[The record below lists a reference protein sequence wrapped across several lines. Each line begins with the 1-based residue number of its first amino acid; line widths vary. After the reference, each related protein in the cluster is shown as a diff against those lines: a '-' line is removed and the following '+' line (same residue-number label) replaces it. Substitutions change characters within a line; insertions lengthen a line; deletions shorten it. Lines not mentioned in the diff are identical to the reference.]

1 MRQQLLTLALLPL
14 LAVAALAVD
23 ADSILGK
30 WLSPSDV
37 GSAHVDVYK
46 NGNKYFGK
54 IVWLEKPVFSE
65 KDPLAG
71 QPKVDRRNPD
81 PKLRSRPVMGLV
93 ILENLEYSSSGEWKN
108 GTIYAPDKGKTYKC
122 QAKLGPDGVLHLRG
136 FIGFSFIGE
145 TRDWTRVK

>member
-1 MRQQLLTLALLPL
+1 MKTYVFALVLAALLP
-14 LAVAALAVD
+14 AAALAVD
-23 ADSILGK
+23 GDSILGV

-65 KDPLAG
+65 KDPQAG
-71 QPKVDRRNPD
+71 QPKTDRRNPD
-81 PKLRSRPVMGLV
+81 PKLRPRPVMGLV
-93 ILENLEYSSSGEWKN
+93 ILENLQYAGDGEWKN

>member
-1 MRQQLLTLALLPL
+1 MKIYVFALVLAALLP
-14 LAVAALAVD
+14 AAALAVD
-23 ADSILGK
+23 GDSILGV

-37 GSAHVDVYK
+37 GSAHIDVYK

-65 KDPLAG
+65 KDPQAG
-71 QPKVDRRNPD
+71 QPKTDRRNPD
-81 PKLRSRPVMGLV
+81 EKLRPRPVMGLV
-93 ILENLEYSSSGEWKN
+93 ILQNLQYAGDGEWKG

-122 QAKLGPDGVLHLRG
+122 QAKLGPDGVLHFRG

>member
-1 MRQQLLTLALLPL
+1 MRQRLLTLALLPL
-14 LAVAALAVD
+14 LPVAALAVD
-23 ADSILGK
+23 GDSILGK

-37 GSAHVDVYK
+37 GSAQVDVYK
-46 NGNKYFGK
+46 NGSKYFGK

-71 QPKVDRRNPD
+71 QAKVDRRNPD

-93 ILENLEYSSSGEWKN
+93 ILENLEYGGNGEWKN

-122 QAKLGPDGVLHLRG
+122 KAELGPDGVLHFRG